1 MHCIKSSLKLKGLK
15 FMKKI
20 GFEDA
25 IKRLEEIIGMIEEP
39 ETSIEASIELY
50 KEAAELIKICTKT
63 IDEAEL
69 QVKMLI
75 SGDKTEEEK

>member
-1 MHCIKSSLKLKGLK
+1 
-15 FMKKI
+15 MKKI

-25 IKRLEEIIGMIEEP
+25 IKRLEEIIGTIEEP

-69 QVKMLI
+69 QVKMII
-75 SGDKTEEEK
+75 SGDKTEDEK